1 MHIKPDK
8 NSKRSVCPFL
18 NSLANYNYINRT
30 GVFTIEQLVTQADTI
45 FNIDPTVINS
55 FVLLFKRVGFIQ
67 GDIFDL
73 SKINVHNFGEHDAS
87 LVHDDA
93 INDVVNIHVN
103 QTLVKELIS
112 FSSDGKH
119 ISLRDLARF
128 RNHRKQTCAKNN
140 PNFTYGLK
148 QDILSLGESALLLS
162 VFGDTFKIK
171 ISTVQDI
178 LGNEKIPDDF
188 TTPKHRTTIL
198 TLLYI
203 MIKLKVISIWVK

>member
-1 MHIKPDK
+1 MYIKPD
-8 NSKRSVCPFL
+8 NHSKRSVCPFL

-30 GVFTIEQLVTQADTI
+30 GIFTVEQLVTQADVL
-45 FNIDPTVINS
+45 FNINPAVINA
-55 FVLLFKRVGFIQ
+55 FVFLIKKGGFIE
-67 GDIFDL
+67 GNIFDL
-73 SKINVHNFGEHDAS
+73 SKINAHNFSEHDAS

-93 INDVVNIHVN
+93 INNVVNIKVN
-103 QTLVKELIS
+103 QTLVKELVS
-112 FSSDGKH
+112 FSSDGEY

-148 QDILSLGESALLLS
+148 QDFLSFGESALLLS

-178 LGNEKIPDDF
+178 LGDEKIPDDF

-198 TLLYI
+198 GLLYI